1 MHIGRWTDAGACG
14 GPRNRLW
21 RCGFPSSAAFL
32 LAAVTLSAQTRD
44 DFEYWDANG
53 NGDLTCSEAYRRG
66 GSSGLKLP
74 AYRYDRHGTAIT
86 YEWLQRRRSSDG
98 DGDGSACESNSNPTG
113 YVPQRVGTP
122 ARAPGGCPDDAE
134 TWRGLKVCEER
145 PRTGYDRADYGTG
158 YRTLEDEII
167 AMLPGTMKH
176 AGQVYTPY
184 SCLPFTI
191 RPGGGAETDIEH
203 IVALAEAHDSH
214 IQSDRRRIFASDLDN
229 LTIADPRVNR
239 ALKRDSDAG
248 EWAPDHHG
256 AWFAERVI
264 AVKLKYGLSVDRA
277 ERDSLK
283 ALLAGGGERLDCS
296 GRSGSAISTEMGA
309 TVLGVPVE
317 ATGLQPN
324 HPNPFNRGS
333 RIAYRLGAAGPVRL
347 EVYNALG
354 QPVRV
359 LVDEDLQD
367 AGMYQVEWDAWDR
380 GVGRV
385 ASGVYYARLHHS
397 GRAWTGRLLYLR

>member
-1 MHIGRWTDAGACG
+1 MHTGRWTDSGGCR
-14 GPRNRLW
+14 GPRDRLW
-21 RCGFPSSAAFL
+21 RCWLSSSAAL
-32 LAAVTLSAQTRD
+32 LFSAVTLSAQTRD

-53 NGDLTCSEAYRRG
+53 NGDLTCSEAYRG
-66 GSSGLKLP
+66 GGPAGLKLP

-113 YVPQRVGTP
+113 YVPQRVDTP
-122 ARAPGGCPDDAE
+122 GPAPDGCGDDAE

-145 PRTGYDRADYGTG
+145 PRSGYDRSDYGTG

-191 RPGGGAETDIEH
+191 RPGGGAGTDIEH

-214 IQSDRRRIFASDLDN
+214 IQSGRRRLFASDLDN

-248 EWAPDHHG
+248 EWRPDHHG

-264 AVKLKYGLSVDRA
+264 AVKLKYGLSVDPA

-283 ALLAGGGERLDCS
+283 ALLAGGGARLDCS
-296 GRSGSAISTEMGA
+296 ERSGSVISTEVEA
-309 TVLGVPVE
+309 TVLGVPGE
-317 ATGLQPN
+317 PTGLEPN
-324 HPNPFNRGS
+324 HPNPFNRGT
-333 RIAYRLGAAGPVRL
+333 RIVYQLGTAGPVRL
-347 EVYNALG
+347 EIHNALG
-354 QPVRV
+354 QSVRI
-359 LVDEDLQD
+359 LVDEDFQD
-367 AGMYQVEWDAWDR
+367 AGMYQVEWDARDQR
-380 GVGRV
+380 RGRV
-385 ASGVYYARLHHS
+385 ASGVYYSRLHHS
-397 GRAWTGRLLYLR
+397 GQARTRRLLYLR

>member
-1 MHIGRWTDAGACG
+1 
-14 GPRNRLW
+14 
-21 RCGFPSSAAFL
+21 
-32 LAAVTLSAQTRD
+32 
-44 DFEYWDANG
+44 
-53 NGDLTCSEAYRRG
+53 
-66 GSSGLKLP
+66 
-74 AYRYDRHGTAIT
+74 
-86 YEWLQRRRSSDG
+86 
-98 DGDGSACESNSNPTG
+98 
-113 YVPQRVGTP
+113 
-122 ARAPGGCPDDAE
+122 
-134 TWRGLKVCEER
+134 
-145 PRTGYDRADYGTG
+145 
-158 YRTLEDEII
+158 
-167 AMLPGTMKH
+167 MKH

-191 RPGGGAETDIEH
+191 RPGGDAGTDIEH

-324 HPNPFNRGS
+324 HPNPFNRGT
-333 RIAYRLGAAGPVRL
+333 RIAYRLGAAGPVQAGGLQRPG
-347 EVYNALG
+347 AI
-354 QPVRV
+354 RCASSWMRT
-359 LVDEDLQD
+359 LQD
-367 AGMYQVEWDAWDR
+367 AGMYQVEWDAWDQGGR
-380 GVGRV
+380 AGGVGGLLRPSPSLRPGVDRAPALPQVIGGACRPDASEPGRV
-385 ASGVYYARLHHS
+385 PSRPGVAGGQEAAFIHPQHHRRRDRPRPS
-397 GRAWTGRLLYLR
+397 PAAGGPAAEAPPAPAGPPCR

>member
-1 MHIGRWTDAGACG
+1 MHIGRWTDSSGCR
-14 GPRNRLW
+14 GPRDRLW
-21 RCGFPSSAAFL
+21 RCGLSSSAAL
-32 LAAVTLSAQTRD
+32 LFSAVTLSAQTRD

-53 NGDLTCSEAYRRG
+53 NGDLTCSEAYRSG
-66 GSSGLKLP
+66 GPAGLKLP

-86 YEWLQRRRSSDG
+86 YEWLQRKRSSDG
-98 DGDGSACESNSNPTG
+98 DGDGRACESNSNPTG
-113 YVPQRVGTP
+113 YVPKRVDAP
-122 ARAPGGCPDDAE
+122 APVPDGCPDDAE

-191 RPGGGAETDIEH
+191 RPAGDAGTDIEH

-214 IQSDRRRIFASDLDN
+214 IQSGHRRIFASDLDN

-248 EWAPDHHG
+248 EWSPDHHG
-256 AWFAERVI
+256 AWFAERAI
-264 AVKLKYGLSVDRA
+264 AVKLKYGLTVDPA

-283 ALLAGGGERLDCS
+283 ALLAGGGARLDCS
-296 GRSGSAISTEMGA
+296 ERSGSVSTEVEA

-317 ATGLQPN
+317 ATGLDP
-324 HPNPFNRGS
+324 
-333 RIAYRLGAAGPVRL
+333 RIVYRLATAGPVL
-347 EVYNALG
+347 VEIYSALG
-354 QPVRV
+354 QSVRT
-359 LVDEDLQD
+359 LVDEDSQD
-367 AGMYQVEWDAWDR
+367 AGMYQVEWDARNQR
-380 GVGRV
+380 GGSV
-385 ASGVYYARLHHS
+385 ASGVYYSRLHHS
-397 GRAWTGRLLYLR
+397 GRARTRRLLCLR